1 MRCSHFNQNAYPP
14 WTRQFSVTWKAWIA
28 QSKQLDTCQHFQ
40 IQSSEYVL
48 LSLSN
53 ISFTPCILSSFVLHI
68 LCLVAIQSQSVTA
81 VWLLSIN
88 YQFSI
93 YLNYFKASSWGN
105 SQSLLWIFVFYVLSY
120 YNITQLRKWNVC
132 LGDWRASYP
141 SSIVVQLCTTWRS
154 SMPLRKLVWK
164 QIDSA
169 ST

>member
-1 MRCSHFNQNAYPP
+1 MCSCGNSSQFNYVMDRILSSTVEVTEGLWYLYFHLPVTVGIPNKKIKDLRCSHFNQNAYPP

-53 ISFTPCILSSFVLHI
+53 ISFTPCILSSFVLHT

-105 SQSLLWIFVFYVLSY
+105 
-120 YNITQLRKWNVC
+120 
-132 LGDWRASYP
+132 
-141 SSIVVQLCTTWRS
+141 
-154 SMPLRKLVWK
+154 
-164 QIDSA
+164 
-169 ST
+169 